1 MKHTRV
7 QITDHAVLRYMERAM
22 GLDVEALRQ
31 DLERKLDAAARCGAC
46 GLTVDGVNFRIVD
59 GVVTTVLEVNKRDV
73 RFGPKRRG
81 RAE

>member
-1 MKHTRV
+1 MKHSRLQV
-7 QITDHAVLRYMERAM
+7 SDHAVLRYMERAM
-22 GLDVEALRQ
+22 GLDIEALRQ
-31 DLERKLDAAARCGAC
+31 ELERKVDAAARAGAC

-59 GVVTTVLEVNKRDV
+59 GVVTTVLELNKRDV